1 MTERIKSI
9 NSFLELINEIS
20 KNDIE
25 IDSNIVYSNLVTYN
39 IKYENISLY
48 IDCLVKTFDKFKN
61 VDIIKQKTGYK
72 ITSFKFKKSENNIK
86 IYIPLDKEHI
96 YKGLTDIITFLS
108 QNNIIHS
115 TKVLNKIRNDNIVVT
130 VDGLFD
136 AEKIRKYIESNEY
149 IKEGLINTNPFMYTD
164 GNISYVW
171 EGFLTYNIVISN
183 FICEYINEH
192 NKNNNYV
199 LVTYSKLYEYIYNK
213 YINVFEKGNEI
224 NNFITMK
231 NIINLPIEL
240 LNYKYITEFIMDT
253 LNENMLL
260 KEFCKRIKNAQN
272 ICTHIEEVDRIKQM
286 IIYDN
291 TDISITPEQ
300 REIYDYIYIEESKK
314 NGEEKV
320 IKLFKTFIKTLDYR
334 LFTRNNNIRNMLIEN
349 GITPIVIRKLVY
361 EEMKN
366 ALINASIKTMLKYD
380 VVQLGRALFGIKN
393 NDYSSF
399 TNENNVR
406 NNLRLMVSNDEID
419 DLLKTFVDD
428 GKNSSDDNYWIFI
441 ELINKKIREK

>member
-1 MTERIKSI
+1 MNERIKSI

-20 KNDIE
+20 RNDIE
-25 IDSNIVYSNLVTYN
+25 VDSNLVYSNLVTYN
-39 IKYENISLY
+39 VKHENISLY
-48 IDCLVKTFDKFKN
+48 LECLIKTFDKFKN
-61 VDIIKQKTGYK
+61 INIIKEKNGFK
-72 ITSFKFKKSENNIK
+72 ISSFKFKNSENSIK
-86 IYIPLDKEHI
+86 IYISLDKEHI
-96 YKGLTDIITFLS
+96 YNGLTDIITFLS

-115 TKVLNKIRNDNIVVT
+115 TKVLNNIRNDNIVVT

-136 AEKIRKYIESNEY
+136 AEKIRKYIEGNDY

-171 EGFLTYNIVISN
+171 DGFLTYNIVLSNYISE
-183 FICEYINEH
+183 FINEH

-199 LVTYSKLYEYIYNK
+199 LVTHSKLYEYIYNK
-213 YINVFEKGNEI
+213 YINVFENGIGI
-224 NNFITMK
+224 NDFISTK
-231 NIINLPIEL
+231 NIIDLPIEL
-240 LNYKYITEFIMDT
+240 LNYKYITEFILDT

-260 KEFCKRIKNAQN
+260 KEFCNKIKNTQN
-272 ICTHIEEVDRIKQM
+272 ICNHIDEISKIKNM

-291 TDISITPEQ
+291 TDINVTPEQ
-300 REIYDYIYIEESKK
+300 REIYDYIYIEHSKK
-314 NGEEKV
+314 IGEEKV

-349 GITPIVIRKLVY
+349 GITPLVIRKLLY

-419 DLLKTFVDD
+419 ELLKSFVDNES
-428 GKNSSDDNYWIFI
+428 NSTDDNYWIFI